1 MDAVQFVENT
11 VHLNSY
17 TRYILLQ
24 QKGQASEC
32 SMESG
37 ECRDARV
44 NDVSELAI
52 DRHAL
57 RVNLLIGRCNKE
69 TL

>member
-1 MDAVQFVENT
+1 MLSVLFGTISSVKIIVPSHSGVVGPGLCTLVEG
-11 VHLNSY
+11 LKS
-17 TRYILLQ
+17 
-24 QKGQASEC
+24 
-32 SMESG
+32 
-37 ECRDARV
+37 RV

-57 RVNLLIGRCNKE
+57 RVNLLIDRYNKE